1 MMSCFTAYSSGN
13 TTRNVIFKITVKSLM
28 FTIFNFKISKI
39 TTWMLGG
46 KWPFLDIILSS
57 SCSLLL
63 LFVWISVVATSVS
76 AVLVIKA
83 AIGCV
88 VRNFTHAFR
97 IYRHGLVSFLRH
109 SENLAHRAWSWGG
122 AVQATGYVA
131 LLDDAI
137 LVTELLEIW
146 VL

>member
-1 MMSCFTAYSSGN
+1 
-13 TTRNVIFKITVKSLM
+13 
-28 FTIFNFKISKI
+28 
-39 TTWMLGG
+39 MLGG

-137 LVTELLEIW
+137 LVAELLEIW